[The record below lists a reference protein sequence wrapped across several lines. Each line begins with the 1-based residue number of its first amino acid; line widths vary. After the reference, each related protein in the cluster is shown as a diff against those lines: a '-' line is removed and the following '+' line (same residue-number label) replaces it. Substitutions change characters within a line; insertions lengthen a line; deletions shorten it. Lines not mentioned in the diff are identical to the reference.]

1 MPKRLRSEEGEEGGG
16 GHYSGLIK
24 NHISEREV
32 NAGILQVKAILQLS
46 HPLPVLRIRI
56 QDPVPF

>member
-16 GHYSGLIK
+16 GHYSGLVK

-32 NAGILQVKAILQLS
+32 NAGILQV
-46 HPLPVLRIRI
+46 
-56 QDPVPF
+56 QDKKFNCKNVN